1 MTHSQTSGQT
11 NTDKDKKMER
21 AKKAPGAQPKTTRKL
36 DTYAKQVEDYKT
48 GKRTYAPVKPGKTGQ
63 SGYTGTVSQAVI
75 AQVKKDGMAKALEKV
90 ATYKSPSSPYIEA
103 AFRLYG
109 KSRVQAAMSSPAAQK
124 KLSTAGTGGENPGK
138 FMSPS
143 EIKKFMDKANKANLA
158 IPKAMLNMLKKPGR

>member
-1 MTHSQTSGQT
+1 
-11 NTDKDKKMER
+11 MER

-124 KLSTAGTGGENPGK
+124 KLSTAGTGGKNPA
-138 FMSPS
+138 SPAAAFKKLVVDDT
-143 EIKKFMDKANKANLA
+143 IKALKNVPKIPGAAAKTIAQKA
-158 IPKAMLNMLKKPGR
+158 KKPGR